1 MSQPSKTKTFKIIMS
16 IMIPL
21 LIVVTTV
28 VMVGASFAW
37 FSNADKVTI
46 TEITMS
52 TAESYKINFTLQTN
66 NQLWDN
72 MEYVGQTAFC
82 DSGENTIGKLM
93 TKAIAG
99 ENTVDI
105 SNRPYYFINTVALD
119 TTGKTFDMNMAF
131 DIAKI
136 VKYKYQKNADGT
148 IKTDENGKP
157 LKELKDGKPIVDEV
171 KKTYGIGENPTS
183 PSEIPYAFTWFF
195 KPHSGTQTQNY
206 TSSQN
211 SDGKVIQKLKQPDPQ
226 DGEVWYT
233 PYGKL
238 EFAETSETV
247 NGENV
252 KNVYVSKV
260 NGDSINADDYSIK
273 NDNAKRDIIKFKTI
287 DQTSNETSQ
296 MFDFYIVF
304 APEKL
309 FWMQYFK
316 ADVDKY
322 TAAQAY
328 GTNNEG
334 AGSAD
339 ALKKIFGNLSNQMF
353 YSSRD
358 YSGSTFE
365 FSAVINVTG
374 MREEGQGQ

>member
-1 MSQPSKTKTFKIIMS
+1 
-16 IMIPL
+16 MIPL

-52 TAESYKINFTLQTN
+52 TAESYKINFELQN
-66 NQLWDN
+66 SQLWDN

-82 DSGENTIGKLM
+82 DNEVNGGKLM

-131 DIAKI
+131 DTAKI
-136 VKYKYQKNADGT
+136 VKYQYQKNADGT
-148 IKTDENGKP
+148 IKIGE
-157 LKELKDGKPIVDEV
+157 DGKPVKDLVEPPEV

-195 KPHSGTQTQNY
+195 KPHSGTKSQNY
-206 TSSQN
+206 TTSTN

-322 TAAQAY
+322 KAAEIY
-328 GTNNEG
+328 NENG
-334 AGSAD
+334 E
-339 ALKKIFGNLSNQMF
+339 LQKIFGNLSNQMF

-374 MREEGQGQ
+374 MREEGQG

>member
-1 MSQPSKTKTFKIIMS
+1 MSEPSKTKTFKIIMS

-52 TAESYKINFTLQTN
+52 TAESHKIKFDLQTN

-82 DSGENTIGKLM
+82 DSGVNRGKLM

-119 TTGKTFDMNMAF
+119 TTGITFDMNMAF
-131 DIAKI
+131 DTAKI
-136 VKYKYQKNADGT
+136 VTYKYELVVNGQGEKTWQKAV
-148 IKTDENGKP
+148 DE
-157 LKELKDGKPIVDEV
+157 DGKPIVLKE
-171 KKTYGIGENPTS
+171 KIYSATEAEN
-183 PSEIPYAFTWFF
+183 IKYAFTWFF
-195 KPHSGTQTQNY
+195 KKHENEQGIASTNHTIG
-206 TSSQN
+206 
-211 SDGKVIQKLKQPDPQ
+211 DDKIDRLKQLDPTK
-226 DGEVWYT
+226 DDVWYT

-247 NGENV
+247 NNV
-252 KNVYVSKV
+252 TVKKVYVSKV
-260 NGDSINADDYSIK
+260 NGTTIDEKYSIK
-273 NDNAKRDIIKFKTI
+273 DREKSDITDFNT
-287 DQTSNETSQ
+287 NELY
-296 MFDFYIVF
+296 DFCIVF

-322 TAAQAY
+322 TAENVYTQDEQ
-328 GTNNEG
+328 GM
-334 AGSAD
+334 
-339 ALKKIFGNLSNQMF
+339 IFGNLKNQMF

-374 MREEGQGQ
+374 MREEAQG

>member
-1 MSQPSKTKTFKIIMS
+1 
-16 IMIPL
+16 MIPL

-52 TAESYKINFTLQTN
+52 TAESYKINFELQN
-66 NQLWDN
+66 SQLWDN

-82 DSGENTIGKLM
+82 DSGVNEGKLM

-119 TTGKTFDMNMAF
+119 TTGNTFDMNMAF
-131 DIAKI
+131 DTAKI
-136 VKYKYQKNADGT
+136 VTYKYELVVNEQGEKTWQKAVD
-148 IKTDENGKP
+148 
-157 LKELKDGKPIVDEV
+157 KDGKPIVLKE
-171 KKTYGIGENPTS
+171 KTYSATEAEN
-183 PSEIPYAFTWFF
+183 IKYAFTWFF
-195 KPHSGTQTQNY
+195 KKHVNEQGIASTNHIIG
-206 TSSQN
+206 
-211 SDGKVIQKLKQPDPQ
+211 DDKIDRLKQLDPTK
-226 DGEVWYT
+226 DDVWYT

-238 EFAETSETV
+238 EFAETNETV
-247 NGENV
+247 NGANV

-260 NGDSINADDYSIK
+260 NGTTIDETYSIK
-273 NDNAKRDIIKFKTI
+273 DREKSDITNFNT
-287 DQTSNETSQ
+287 NELY
-296 MFDFYIVF
+296 DFCIVF

-322 TAAQAY
+322 KAAEIY
-328 GTNNEG
+328 NENG
-334 AGSAD
+334 E
-339 ALKKIFGNLSNQMF
+339 LQKIFGNLSNQMF

-374 MREEGQGQ
+374 MREEGQG

>member
-1 MSQPSKTKTFKIIMS
+1 
-16 IMIPL
+16 MIPL

-52 TAESYKINFTLQTN
+52 TAESYKINFELQTN

-131 DIAKI
+131 DTAKI
-136 VKYKYQKNADGT
+136 VKYKYQKNPDGT
-148 IKTDENGKP
+148 IKIGE
-157 LKELKDGKPIVDEV
+157 DGKPVKDLVEPPEE
-171 KKTYGIGENPTS
+171 KKTYGIGENPTP

-195 KPHSGTQTQNY
+195 KPHSGTKSQNY
-206 TSSQN
+206 TTSTN

-247 NGENV
+247 NGANV
-252 KNVYVSKV
+252 TNVYVSKV
-260 NGDSINADDYSIK
+260 NEQAIANTYSITAA
-273 NDNAKRDIIKFKTI
+273 DAKKDITNFKTA
-287 DQTSNETSQ
+287 DQINNNETSQ

-374 MREEGQGQ
+374 MTEEGQG

>member
-1 MSQPSKTKTFKIIMS
+1 
-16 IMIPL
+16 MIPL

-52 TAESYKINFTLQTN
+52 TAESYKINFELQTN

-99 ENTVDI
+99 KNTVDI

-131 DIAKI
+131 DTAKI
-136 VKYKYQKNADGT
+136 VTYKYELVVNEQGEKTWQKAVD
-148 IKTDENGKP
+148 
-157 LKELKDGKPIVDEV
+157 KDGKPIVLKE
-171 KKTYGIGENPTS
+171 KTYSATEAEN
-183 PSEIPYAFTWFF
+183 IKYAFTWFF
-195 KPHSGTQTQNY
+195 KKHVNEQGIASTNHIIG
-206 TSSQN
+206 
-211 SDGKVIQKLKQPDPQ
+211 DDKIDRLKQLDPTK
-226 DGEVWYT
+226 DDVWYT

-238 EFAETSETV
+238 EFAETNETV
-247 NGENV
+247 NGANV

-260 NGDSINADDYSIK
+260 NGTTIDETYSIK
-273 NDNAKRDIIKFKTI
+273 DREKSDITDFNT
-287 DQTSNETSQ
+287 NELY
-296 MFDFYIVF
+296 DFCIVF

-322 TAAQAY
+322 TAENVYNQ
-328 GTNNEG
+328 NNQN
-334 AGSAD
+334 D
-339 ALKKIFGNLSNQMF
+339 LPKIFGNLKNQMF

-374 MREEGQGQ
+374 MTEEGQG

>member
-1 MSQPSKTKTFKIIMS
+1 MQRICTRKQEQMSQPSKTKTFKIIMS

-37 FSNADKVTI
+37 FTNADKVTV

-52 TAESYKINFTLQTN
+52 TAESYKIDFNLQKN
-66 NQLWDN
+66 ERLWDN
-72 MEYVGQTAFC
+72 MQYVGQTAFC
-82 DSGENTIGKLM
+82 DSGTNAGKLM
-93 TKAIAG
+93 TKGIAG
-99 ENTVDI
+99 ANTVDT
-105 SNRPYYFINTVALD
+105 SNRAYYFINTVALD
-119 TTGKTFDMNMAF
+119 TTGKSFDMSMAF
-131 DIAKI
+131 DTAKI
-136 VKYKYQKNADGT
+136 VKYQYQKNADGT
-148 IKTDENGKP
+148 IKIGE
-157 LKELKDGKPIVDEV
+157 DGKPVKDLVEPPEV

-195 KPHSGTQTQNY
+195 KPHSGTTSKNY
-206 TSSQN
+206 TEIQN
-211 SDGKVIQKLKQPDPQ
+211 TEGKDIQKLKQPDPQ

-287 DQTSNETSQ
+287 DQISNETSQ

-316 ADVDKY
+316 DDVDKY
-322 TAAQAY
+322 KAAEIY
-328 GTNNEG
+328 NENG
-334 AGSAD
+334 E
-339 ALKKIFGNLSNQMF
+339 LQKIFGNLSNQMF

-374 MREEGQGQ
+374 MRVEGQG

>member
-52 TAESYKINFTLQTN
+52 TAESYKINFTLQEN

-82 DSGENTIGKLM
+82 DIGDDAGKLM

-119 TTGKTFDMNMAF
+119 TTGNTFDMNMAF
-131 DIAKI
+131 DTAKI
-136 VKYKYQKNADGT
+136 VKYKYQKNPDGT
-148 IKTDENGKP
+148 IKIGEEGKP
-157 LKELKDGKPIVDEV
+157 VKDLVEPPEV
-171 KKTYGIGENPTS
+171 KKTYGIGENPTP

-195 KPHSGTQTQNY
+195 KPHSGTKSQNY
-206 TSSQN
+206 TSTQN

-260 NGDSINADDYSIK
+260 NEQDIDNTYTITAAD
-273 NDNAKRDIIKFKTI
+273 AKKDITKFKTA
-287 DQTSNETSQ
+287 DQINNNETSQ

-374 MREEGQGQ
+374 MTEEGQG

>member
-1 MSQPSKTKTFKIIMS
+1 
-16 IMIPL
+16 MIPL

-28 VMVGASFAW
+28 VMVGVSFAW

-52 TAESYKINFTLQTN
+52 TAESYKINFELQKN

-82 DSGENTIGKLM
+82 DNKVNGGKLM

-119 TTGKTFDMNMAF
+119 TTGNTFDMNMAF
-131 DIAKI
+131 DTAKI
-136 VKYKYQKNADGT
+136 VTYKYELVVNEQGEKTWQKAVN
-148 IKTDENGKP
+148 KY
-157 LKELKDGKPIVDEV
+157 GKPIVLKE
-171 KKTYGIGENPTS
+171 KIYSATEAEN
-183 PSEIPYAFTWFF
+183 IKYAFTWFF
-195 KPHSGTQTQNY
+195 KKHVNEQGIASTNHIIG
-206 TSSQN
+206 
-211 SDGKVIQKLKQPDPQ
+211 DDKIDRLKQLDPTK
-226 DGEVWYT
+226 DDVWYT

-238 EFAETSETV
+238 EFAETNET
-247 NGENV
+247 V

-260 NGDSINADDYSIK
+260 NGKEIPEGYSIK
-273 NDNAKRDIIKFKTI
+273 DREKSDITDFNT
-287 DQTSNETSQ
+287 NELY
-296 MFDFYIVF
+296 DFCIVF

-322 TAAQAY
+322 TAKNVYNQ
-328 GTNNEG
+328 NNQN
-334 AGSAD
+334 D
-339 ALKKIFGNLSNQMF
+339 LPKIFGNLKNQMF

-374 MREEGQGQ
+374 MREEGQG

>member
-1 MSQPSKTKTFKIIMS
+1 
-16 IMIPL
+16 MIPL

-52 TAESYKINFTLQTN
+52 TAESHKIKFDLQTN

-82 DSGENTIGKLM
+82 DSGVNRGKLM

-119 TTGKTFDMNMAF
+119 TTGITFDMNMAF
-131 DIAKI
+131 DTAKI
-136 VKYKYQKNADGT
+136 VTYKYELVVNGQGEKTWQKAV
-148 IKTDENGKP
+148 DE
-157 LKELKDGKPIVDEV
+157 DGKPIVLKE
-171 KKTYGIGENPTS
+171 KIYSATEAEN
-183 PSEIPYAFTWFF
+183 IKYAFTWFF
-195 KPHSGTQTQNY
+195 KKHENEQGIASTNHTIG
-206 TSSQN
+206 
-211 SDGKVIQKLKQPDPQ
+211 DDKIDRLKQLDPTK
-226 DGEVWYT
+226 DDVWYT

-247 NGENV
+247 NNV
-252 KNVYVSKV
+252 TVKKVYVSKV
-260 NGDSINADDYSIK
+260 NGTTIDEKYSIK
-273 NDNAKRDIIKFKTI
+273 DREKSDITDFNT
-287 DQTSNETSQ
+287 NELY
-296 MFDFYIVF
+296 DFCIVF

-322 TAAQAY
+322 TAENVYTQDEQ
-328 GTNNEG
+328 GM
-334 AGSAD
+334 
-339 ALKKIFGNLSNQMF
+339 IFGNLKNQMF

-374 MREEGQGQ
+374 MREEAQG

>member
-37 FSNADKVTI
+37 FSNADKVTV

-52 TAESYKINFTLQTN
+52 TAESYKINFELQTN

-131 DIAKI
+131 DTAKI

-374 MREEGQGQ
+374 MREEGQG

>member
-131 DIAKI
+131 DTAKI

-374 MREEGQGQ
+374 MREEGQG

>member
-1 MSQPSKTKTFKIIMS
+1 
-16 IMIPL
+16 MIPL

-52 TAESYKINFTLQTN
+52 TAESYKINFELQTN

-82 DSGENTIGKLM
+82 DIGEDAGKLM

-119 TTGKTFDMNMAF
+119 TTGETFDMNMAF
-131 DIAKI
+131 DTAKI
-136 VKYKYQKNADGT
+136 VTYKYELVVNAQGEKTWQKAVD
-148 IKTDENGKP
+148 
-157 LKELKDGKPIVDEV
+157 KDGKPIVLKE
-171 KKTYGIGENPTS
+171 KIYSATEAEN
-183 PSEIPYAFTWFF
+183 IKYAFTWFF
-195 KPHSGTQTQNY
+195 KKHENEQGIASTNHIIG
-206 TSSQN
+206 
-211 SDGKVIQKLKQPDPQ
+211 DDKIDRLKQLDPTK
-226 DGEVWYT
+226 DDVWYT

-238 EFAETSETV
+238 EFAETNETV
-247 NGENV
+247 NGANV

-260 NGDSINADDYSIK
+260 NGTTIDETYSIK
-273 NDNAKRDIIKFKTI
+273 DREKSDITNFNT
-287 DQTSNETSQ
+287 NELY
-296 MFDFYIVF
+296 DFCIVF

-374 MREEGQGQ
+374 MREEGQG

>member
-82 DSGENTIGKLM
+82 DIGDDAGKLM

-119 TTGKTFDMNMAF
+119 TTGNTFDMNMAF
-131 DIAKI
+131 DTAKI
-136 VKYKYQKNADGT
+136 VTYKYELVVNEQGEKTWQKAVDKDGNP
-148 IKTDENGKP
+148 IV
-157 LKELKDGKPIVDEV
+157 LKEKNYPATEAEDIK
-171 KKTYGIGENPTS
+171 
-183 PSEIPYAFTWFF
+183 YAFTWFF
-195 KPHSGTQTQNY
+195 KKHVNEQGIASTNHTIG
-206 TSSQN
+206 
-211 SDGKVIQKLKQPDPQ
+211 DDKIDRLKQLNPTKD
-226 DGEVWYT
+226 DVWYT

-238 EFAETSETV
+238 EFAETNETV
-247 NGENV
+247 NGATV

-260 NGDSINADDYSIK
+260 NGKEISEDYSIK
-273 NDNAKRDIIKFKTI
+273 GREKSDITDFNT
-287 DQTSNETSQ
+287 NELY
-296 MFDFYIVF
+296 DFCIVF

-322 TAAQAY
+322 KAENIY
-328 GTNNEG
+328 SSDE
-334 AGSAD
+334 
-339 ALKKIFGNLSNQMF
+339 LKKIFGNLSNQMF

-374 MREEGQGQ
+374 MREEGQG

>member
-1 MSQPSKTKTFKIIMS
+1 MTNQASKSKTFKLVMS

-37 FSNADKVTI
+37 FTNADKVTV

-52 TAESYKINFTLQTN
+52 TAESYKINFELQTN

-131 DIAKI
+131 DTAKI
-136 VKYKYQKNADGT
+136 VKYQYQKNADGT
-148 IKTDENGKP
+148 IKIGE
-157 LKELKDGKPIVDEV
+157 DGKPVKDLVEPPEV

-195 KPHSGTQTQNY
+195 KPHSGTTSKNY
-206 TSSQN
+206 TEIQN
-211 SDGKVIQKLKQPDPQ
+211 TEGKDIQKLKQPDPQ

-374 MREEGQGQ
+374 MREEGQG

>member
-52 TAESYKINFTLQTN
+52 TAESYKINFELQN
-66 NQLWDN
+66 SQLWDN

-82 DSGENTIGKLM
+82 DSGVNGGKLM

-119 TTGKTFDMNMAF
+119 TTGNTFDMNMAF
-131 DIAKI
+131 DTAKI
-136 VKYKYQKNADGT
+136 VKYQYQKNADGT
-148 IKTDENGKP
+148 IKIGE
-157 LKELKDGKPIVDEV
+157 DGKPVKDLVEPPEV
-171 KKTYGIGENPTS
+171 KKTYGIGENPTP

-195 KPHSGTQTQNY
+195 KPHSGTKSQNY
-206 TSSQN
+206 TTSTN

-238 EFAETSETV
+238 EFAETSEIV
-247 NGENV
+247 NGATV
-252 KNVYVSKV
+252 KTLYVSKV
-260 NGDSINADDYSIK
+260 NGESINANEYSITAADTK
-273 NDNAKRDIIKFKTI
+273 KDITNFKTA
-287 DQTSNETSQ
+287 DQINSNETSQ

-374 MREEGQGQ
+374 MREEGQG

>member
-1 MSQPSKTKTFKIIMS
+1 
-16 IMIPL
+16 MIPL

-52 TAESYKINFTLQTN
+52 TAESYKIDFKLQTN

-82 DSGENTIGKLM
+82 DSGVNAGKLM

-119 TTGKTFDMNMAF
+119 TTGNTFDMNMAF
-131 DIAKI
+131 DTAKI
-136 VKYKYQKNADGT
+136 VTYKYELVVNEQGEKTWQKAVD
-148 IKTDENGKP
+148 
-157 LKELKDGKPIVDEV
+157 KDGKPIVLKE
-171 KKTYGIGENPTS
+171 KTYSATEAEN
-183 PSEIPYAFTWFF
+183 IKYAFTWFF
-195 KPHSGTQTQNY
+195 KKHVNEQGIASTNHIIG
-206 TSSQN
+206 
-211 SDGKVIQKLKQPDPQ
+211 DDKIDRLKQLDPTK
-226 DGEVWYT
+226 DDVWYT

-238 EFAETSETV
+238 EFAETNEAV
-247 NGENV
+247 NGANV

-260 NGDSINADDYSIK
+260 NGTTIDETYSIK
-273 NDNAKRDIIKFKTI
+273 DREKSDITDFNT
-287 DQTSNETSQ
+287 NELY
-296 MFDFYIVF
+296 DFCIVF

-322 TAAQAY
+322 TAENVYNQ
-328 GTNNEG
+328 NNQN
-334 AGSAD
+334 D
-339 ALKKIFGNLSNQMF
+339 LPKIFGNLKNQMF

-374 MREEGQGQ
+374 MTEEGQG

>member
-52 TAESYKINFTLQTN
+52 TAESYKINFELKTN

-82 DSGENTIGKLM
+82 DNEVNGGKLM

-105 SNRPYYFINTVALD
+105 SNRPYYFINTIALD
-119 TTGKTFDMNMAF
+119 TTGNTFDMNMAF
-131 DIAKI
+131 DTAKI
-136 VKYKYQKNADGT
+136 VTYKYELVVNEQGEKTWQKAVD
-148 IKTDENGKP
+148 
-157 LKELKDGKPIVDEV
+157 KDGKPIVLKE
-171 KKTYGIGENPTS
+171 KIYSATEAEN
-183 PSEIPYAFTWFF
+183 IKYAFTWFF
-195 KPHSGTQTQNY
+195 KKHVNEQGIASTNHIIG
-206 TSSQN
+206 
-211 SDGKVIQKLKQPDPQ
+211 DDKIDRLKQLNPTKD
-226 DGEVWYT
+226 DVWYT

-260 NGDSINADDYSIK
+260 NGTTIDETYSIK
-273 NDNAKRDIIKFKTI
+273 GREKSDITDFNT
-287 DQTSNETSQ
+287 NELY
-296 MFDFYIVF
+296 DFCIVF

-322 TAAQAY
+322 TAAEIY
-328 GTNNEG
+328 NENG
-334 AGSAD
+334 E
-339 ALKKIFGNLSNQMF
+339 LQKIFGNLSNQMF

-374 MREEGQGQ
+374 MREEGQG

>member
-131 DIAKI
+131 DTAKI

>member
-1 MSQPSKTKTFKIIMS
+1 
-16 IMIPL
+16 MIPL

-52 TAESYKINFTLQTN
+52 TAESYKINFELQTN

-82 DSGENTIGKLM
+82 DSEPNAGKLM

-105 SNRPYYFINTVALD
+105 SNRPYYFINTIALD

-131 DIAKI
+131 DTAKI
-136 VKYKYQKNADGT
+136 VTYKYELVVNEQGEKTWQKKIGA
-148 IKTDENGKP
+148 
-157 LKELKDGKPIVDEV
+157 DGKPIVLKE
-171 KKTYGIGENPTS
+171 KTYSATEAEDIKF
-183 PSEIPYAFTWFF
+183 AFTWFF
-195 KPHSGTQTQNY
+195 KEHVNEQGIASTNHTVG
-206 TSSQN
+206 
-211 SDGKVIQKLKQPDPQ
+211 DDKIDRLKQLNPTKD
-226 DGEVWYT
+226 DVWYT

-238 EFAETSETV
+238 EFAETNETV

-260 NGDSINADDYSIK
+260 NGKDIPNDYSIK
-273 NDNAKRDIIKFKTI
+273 DREKSDIT
-287 DQTSNETSQ
+287 
-296 MFDFYIVF
+296 DFNTNKLYDFCIVF

-316 ADVDKY
+316 ADVDKN
-322 TAAQAY
+322 TAADVYPKDGELQ
-328 GTNNEG
+328 
-334 AGSAD
+334 
-339 ALKKIFGNLSNQMF
+339 KIFGNLKNQMF

-374 MREEGQGQ
+374 MTEEGQS

>member
-52 TAESYKINFTLQTN
+52 TAESYKINFTLQEN

-82 DSGENTIGKLM
+82 DSGDYEGKLM

-119 TTGKTFDMNMAF
+119 TTGNTFDMNMAF
-131 DIAKI
+131 DTAKI
-136 VKYKYQKNADGT
+136 VKYKYQKNPDGT
-148 IKTDENGKP
+148 IKIGE
-157 LKELKDGKPIVDEV
+157 DGKPVKDLVEPPEV
-171 KKTYGIGENPTS
+171 KKTYGIGENPTP
-183 PSEIPYAFTWFF
+183 PSEISYAFTWFF

-238 EFAETSETV
+238 EFAETSEIV
-247 NGENV
+247 NGATV
-252 KNVYVSKV
+252 KTLYVSKV
-260 NGDSINADDYSIK
+260 NGESINANEYSITAADTK
-273 NDNAKRDIIKFKTI
+273 KDITNFKTA
-287 DQTSNETSQ
+287 DQINSNETSQ

-322 TAAQAY
+322 KAAEIY
-328 GTNNEG
+328 NENG
-334 AGSAD
+334 E
-339 ALKKIFGNLSNQMF
+339 LQKIFGNLSNQMF

-374 MREEGQGQ
+374 MREEGQG

>member
-1 MSQPSKTKTFKIIMS
+1 
-16 IMIPL
+16 MIPL

-52 TAESYKINFTLQTN
+52 TAESYKINFELQTN

-82 DSGENTIGKLM
+82 DSGVNAGKLM

-99 ENTVDI
+99 DNTVDI

-131 DIAKI
+131 DTAKI
-136 VKYKYQKNADGT
+136 VTYKYELVVNGQGEKTWQKAV
-148 IKTDENGKP
+148 DE
-157 LKELKDGKPIVDEV
+157 DGKPIVLKE
-171 KKTYGIGENPTS
+171 KIYSATEAEN
-183 PSEIPYAFTWFF
+183 IKYAFTWFF
-195 KPHSGTQTQNY
+195 KKHENEQGIASTNHTIG
-206 TSSQN
+206 
-211 SDGKVIQKLKQPDPQ
+211 DDKIDRLKQLNPTKD
-226 DGEVWYT
+226 DVWYT

-238 EFAETSETV
+238 EFAETNETV
-247 NGENV
+247 NGANV
-252 KNVYVSKV
+252 TNVYVSKV
-260 NGDSINADDYSIK
+260 NGTTIDETYSIK
-273 NDNAKRDIIKFKTI
+273 DREKSDITNFKTAEQI
-287 DQTSNETSQ
+287 NNNNVTSQ
-296 MFDFYIVF
+296 MFDFCIVF

-328 GTNNEG
+328 GTDGEG

-339 ALKKIFGNLSNQMF
+339 ALTKIFGNLTNQMF

-374 MREEGQGQ
+374 MREEGQG